1 MKFSKSIVLLC
12 LFDELEKT
20 NKLIP
25 MDIINKYNIN
35 RRQMWRYIK
44 EIKNFYKLFN
54 NKSLIYD
61 ISTKT
66 YYVKI
71 NK

>member
-1 MKFSKSIVLLC
+1 MKFSKPIVLLC
-12 LFDELEKT
+12 LFNELEKT
-20 NKLIP
+20 SKLIP

-44 EIKNFYKLFN
+44 EIKKFYKLFQ

-66 YYVKI
+66 YYVKNI
-71 NK
+71 

>member
-20 NKLIP
+20 SKLIP

-44 EIKNFYKLFN
+44 EIKNFYKLFH

>member
-1 MKFSKSIVLLC
+1 MKFSKPIVLLC
-12 LFDELEKT
+12 LFNELEKT
-20 NKLIP
+20 SKLIP

-44 EIKNFYKLFN
+44 EIKKFYELFQK
-54 NKSLIYD
+54 KSLIYD

-66 YYVKI
+66 YYVKNI
-71 NK
+71 